1 MSLGENG
8 GDAGRLS
15 GAQLVCFSLPAIP
28 AAALLTPVNFF
39 PPAYFT
45 TELGLSLSA
54 WAGIVLV
61 ARIWDMV
68 TDPVVGVVCDRVPYA
83 RFNNRGRG
91 VPRPYTTTSAK
102 PVGVGHAR
110 PAPNDSASSCSRS
123 RTHT

>member
-8 GDAGRLS
+8 DDAGRLRS
-15 GAQLVCFSLPAIP
+15 AQSVCFSFPAIP
-28 AAALLTPVNFF
+28 ATSLLTPVNFF
-39 PPAYFT
+39 LPAYFT

-61 ARIWDMV
+61 ARIWDIV
-68 TDPVVGVVCDRVPYA
+68 TNPVVGVVCDRVPYA

-102 PVGVGHAR
+102 LVGVGHAR
-110 PAPNDSASSCSRS
+110 PAPNDSAPATR
-123 RTHT
+123 R